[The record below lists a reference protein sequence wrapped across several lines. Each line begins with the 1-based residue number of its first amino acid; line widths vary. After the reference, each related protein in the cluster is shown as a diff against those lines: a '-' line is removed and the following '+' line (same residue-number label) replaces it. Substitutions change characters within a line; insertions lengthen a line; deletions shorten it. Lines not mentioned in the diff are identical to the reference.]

1 MLSLNKQVFIVLLSF
16 SNFLVCVAK
25 VSEETNCLF
34 LNDEMYMITPALLN
48 AFELERYLFMIRLDK

>member
-25 VSEETNCLF
+25 VSKETNCLF
-34 LNDEMYMITPALLN
+34 LNDEMYMITPALIEC
-48 AFELERYLFMIRLDK
+48 F

>member
-34 LNDEMYMITPALLN
+34 LNDEMYMITPALIES
-48 AFELERYLFMIRLDK
+48 F